1 MKKLFITTAI
11 AAMFSAS
18 VFADGT
24 NKTAA
29 TRINVSYSVVK
40 EFNTNFADAT
50 NVTWSVNH
58 DFQKASFI
66 LNGVKTTA
74 FYNLQGEFV
83 AVTMNVDA
91 KAIPAKAGAE
101 IAGKYKG
108 YSVEGVIVVQN
119 NTELNPEADE
129 TAYFVELKSDSKV
142 ILVKINSDLHT
153 EFYKEVQ

>member
-24 NKTAA
+24 KTAA
-29 TRINVSYSVVK
+29 TKINVSYAVVH
-40 EFNTNFADAT
+40 EFNDNFADAK

-58 DFQKASFI
+58 EFQKASFV

-91 KAIPAKAGAE
+91 KAIPAKASAE
-101 IAGKYKG
+101 IAAKYKD
-108 YSVEGVIVVQN
+108 YNVEGVIIVQN
-119 NTELNPEADE
+119 NTELNPQADE
-129 TAYFVELKSDSKV
+129 TAYFVELKSDSKE

-153 EFYKEVQ
+153 EFYKEIQ

>member
-24 NKTAA
+24 KTAA
-29 TRINVSYSVVK
+29 TKINVSYSVVH
-40 EFNTNFADAT
+40 EFNASFADAK

-91 KAIPAKAGAE
+91 KAVPAKASAE
-101 IAGKYKG
+101 IDDKYKG

-119 NTELNPEADE
+119 NTDLNPQADE
-129 TAYFVELKSDSKV
+129 IAYFVELKSDSKE

>member
-24 NKTAA
+24 KTAA
-29 TRINVSYSVVK
+29 TKINVSYRVVN
-40 EFNTNFADAT
+40 EFNTNFADAK

-91 KAIPAKAGAE
+91 KAIPAKASAE
-101 IAGKYKG
+101 IASNYKG
-108 YSVEGVIVVQN
+108 YTIEGVIVVQN
-119 NTELNPEADE
+119 NTELNPDADE
-129 TAYFVELKSDSKV
+129 TAYFVELKSDSKE
-142 ILVKINSDLHT
+142 ILVKINPDLHI
-153 EFYKEVQ
+153 EFYKQVQ

>member
-24 NKTAA
+24 KTAA
-29 TRINVSYSVVK
+29 TKINVSYTVVN
-40 EFNTNFADAT
+40 EFNTNFADAK
-50 NVTWSVNH
+50 NVTWSVNN

-74 FYNLQGEFV
+74 FYNMQGEFV
-83 AVTMNVDA
+83 AVTMNIDV
-91 KAIPAKAGAE
+91 KAIPAKASAD
-101 IAGKYKG
+101 IADKYKG

-119 NTELNPEADE
+119 NTELNPDAEE
-129 TAYFVELKSDSKV
+129 TAYFVELKNDSKE

-153 EFYKEVQ
+153 EFFKEVK